1 MCCGTPNTDGKC
13 GGGSMEAEV
22 VKEDSGN
29 VELGVLDNRSV
40 YDMNDNLLV

>member
-1 MCCGTPNTDGKC
+1 
-13 GGGSMEAEV
+13 MEAEV

-29 VELGVLDNRSV
+29 VELGVLDSRSV